1 MTTISSQITN
11 AFSFIQKLYNESSYL
26 LKEIEG
32 QLSESSEKFLILKP
46 SGYSISSRS
55 STGLEPNNVNFWLLR
70 KFAVGFVEESKIKI
84 KNGQSVTEINSD
96 LKVLYF
102 RIVLNSKASTE
113 PKLIFGVFKNIS
125 NKKEKGRVKKFE
137 NLMGHFEYNDNKI
150 FSNLSDVKY
159 EDSVVKLEGC
169 FSSINLLEIESSEE
183 LQIKVVEPALQKY
196 RS

>member
-84 KNGQSVTEINSD
+84 FDFKLLPIFKIAF
-96 LKVLYF
+96 KVSF
-102 RIVLNSKASTE
+102 A
-113 PKLIFGVFKNIS
+113 
-125 NKKEKGRVKKFE
+125 
-137 NLMGHFEYNDNKI
+137 
-150 FSNLSDVKY
+150 
-159 EDSVVKLEGC
+159 
-169 FSSINLLEIESSEE
+169 
-183 LQIKVVEPALQKY
+183 
-196 RS
+196 